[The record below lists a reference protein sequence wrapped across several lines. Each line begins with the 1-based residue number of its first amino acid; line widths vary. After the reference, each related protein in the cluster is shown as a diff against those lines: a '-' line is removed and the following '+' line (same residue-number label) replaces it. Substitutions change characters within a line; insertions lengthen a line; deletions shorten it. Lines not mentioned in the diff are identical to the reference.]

1 MRILSLFESVETKAR
16 TLCACH
22 PAANMSSVKVAPPAR
37 FIMSTIFATLVTFG
51 AGVDLASGLKLA
63 GAICFEQSVFL
74 LSWLIG

>member
-1 MRILSLFESVETKAR
+1 
-16 TLCACH
+16 
-22 PAANMSSVKVAPPAR
+22 MSSVKVAPPAR